1 MALPLLF
8 FIGSSLIRAATPVI
22 AKMLVKQGYKR
33 ASSAVVKNALKNSK
47 KIRTIGSKKDIPIS
61 KSKSLTVPKNQS
73 TALTKINKTTGGNKS
88 KLINGKVITAATT
101 VASVPALIAKK
112 DDKKGEAKANTKK
125 GKVDAGLQ
133 EALKKKARD
142 AKNKKMNDIEKST
155 RGQKSKSK
163 STTAT
168 TTMTFG
174 KAFRA
179 AKDAGKKEFTY
190 KGKKYHTR
198 TKDEDKKAAANPP
211 IPKSRP
217 KTEKKVEKKTP
228 NYGGAQTIPKR
239 TENKVEKKKSK
250 SFLDK
255 VKEDF
260 DKAVKETKR
269 NLSDKRYFVNGVD
282 SRKEKIKSK
291 SNIKKK
297 K

>member
-33 ASSAVVKNALKNSK
+33 ASGAVVKNALKNSK
-47 KIRTIGSKKDIPIS
+47 KIRTIGSKKDIPIA
-61 KSKSLTVPKNQS
+61 KSKSLTIPKNQS

-101 VASVPALIAKK
+101 VASGATLLAK
-112 DDKKGEAKANTKK
+112 DDKKGEASANTKK

-217 KTEKKVEKKTP
+217 KTEKKVEKKIEKKVDAPLKKVQKNITAGKNTGFGP
-228 NYGGAQTIPKR
+228 KGNIFPTSPKERKELMKKYGGTGSEAAK
-239 TENKVEKKKSK
+239 NSKVGKQG
-250 SFLDK
+250 
-255 VKEDF
+255 
-260 DKAVKETKR
+260 
-269 NLSDKRYFVNGVD
+269 N
-282 SRKEKIKSK
+282 RKGIGRA
-291 SNIKKK
+291 
-297 K
+297 

>member
-8 FIGSSLIRAATPVI
+8 FIGSSIVRAATPTI
-22 AKMLVKQGYKR
+22 ARLLVKQGYKK
-33 ASSAVVKNALKNSK
+33 ASSAVVKNTLKTAK
-47 KIRTIGSKKDIPIS
+47 KIRTIGNKKDIPIA
-61 KSKSLTVPKNQS
+61 KNKSLTVPKNKS
-73 TALTKINKTTGGNKS
+73 TALTKIDKATGGKKS
-88 KLINGKVITAATT
+88 KLLNGKVIAAAST
-101 VASVPALIAKK
+101 VASIPALISK
-112 DDKKGEAKANTKK
+112 DDKKGQAKADTKK

-155 RGQKSKSK
+155 RGQKSKS
-163 STTAT
+163 TTA

-217 KTEKKVEKKTP
+217 KTEKKVEKKIEKKVDAPLKKVQKNITAGKNTGFGP
-228 NYGGAQTIPKR
+228 KGNIFPTSPKERKELMKKYGGTGSEAAK
-239 TENKVEKKKSK
+239 NSKVGKQG
-250 SFLDK
+250 
-255 VKEDF
+255 
-260 DKAVKETKR
+260 
-269 NLSDKRYFVNGVD
+269 N
-282 SRKEKIKSK
+282 RKGIGRA
-291 SNIKKK
+291 
-297 K
+297 